1 MRARVTIYDNTIAS
15 LAHLMAVG
23 DLCRRAVNART
34 VDAYIDRIDGE
45 TVVTVTPATTW
56 GAATTGHPSA
66 SPSPPTLTPSAG
78 RAPSPTV
85 SAPSGKPSLSR

>member
-45 TVVTVTPATTW
+45 TVVTVTDLEASDNPDELTDLLRTAVSEWTTAPCDIEIE
-56 GAATTGHPSA
+56 AAA
-66 SPSPPTLTPSAG
+66 
-78 RAPSPTV
+78 
-85 SAPSGKPSLSR
+85 